1 MCKVLLV
8 VTTVQIKIREYK
20 SLFTASP
27 ETKTEAKMIKDK
39 KDKSRQ
45 DKTKKDSC
53 TG

>member
-20 SLFTASP
+20 SLFTA
-27 ETKTEAKMIKDK
+27 
-39 KDKSRQ
+39 RQ